1 MSGLENLV
9 RLKRWKLDEQRR
21 VLADLESLEE
31 KLRYDLE
38 RLEEE
43 IAQEKNAANADAEG
57 SRIFPFYAANAL
69 KRRDRLWESL
79 NKVSAETL
87 QARDSVADAFEELKR
102 YEQTLENMA
111 QRRRDGLR
119 KREQKEM
126 DEIGLRLHRQ
136 RSGPGK

>member
-1 MSGLENLV
+1 MNGLENLV

-21 VLADLESLEE
+21 ALADLEALEE
-31 KLRYDLE
+31 RLRADLE

-43 IAQEKNAANADAEG
+43 IAQEKEAANADQEG
-57 SRIFPFYAANAL
+57 NRVFPFYAANAL
-69 KRRDRLWESL
+69 KRRERLWESL

-87 QARDSVADAFEELKR
+87 QARDAVAEAFEEVKR

-111 QRRRDGLR
+111 QRRQESRR

-136 RSGPGK
+136 RGNDGK

>member
-1 MSGLENLV
+1 MNGLENLV

-21 VLADLESLEE
+21 VLADLEALEE
-31 KLRYDLE
+31 KLRNDLE

-43 IAQEKNAANADAEG
+43 IAREKNAANTDEEG

-69 KRRDRLWESL
+69 KRRERLWESL

-87 QARDSVADAFEELKR
+87 QARDGLAEAFEEVKR

-111 QRRRDGLR
+111 QRRKESRG
-119 KREQKEM
+119 KREQKDM

-136 RSGPGK
+136 QGGTGK